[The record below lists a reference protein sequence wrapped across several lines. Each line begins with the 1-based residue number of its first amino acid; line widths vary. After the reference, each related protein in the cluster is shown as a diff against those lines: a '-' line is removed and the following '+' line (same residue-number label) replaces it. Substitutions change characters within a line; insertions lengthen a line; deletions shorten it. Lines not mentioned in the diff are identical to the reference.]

1 MYIQKLE
8 LSNFRNYELLSLQPS
23 DGVNVLYGDNA
34 QGKTNILESIYMCST
49 AKSHRTNKDNEL
61 IRFGSQE
68 AHVKLLFQKE
78 QSDYRI
84 DLHLKANKPKGIAIN
99 GMPIHKVSELFGVL
113 DVVLFSP
120 EDLGLIKKGP
130 SERRKFI
137 DLQLCQLNNIY
148 TNELLRYNKVL
159 AQRNKLLKT
168 IDFRPDLADTLEI
181 WDMQLVQYGRKLIQ
195 ERQQFVNRLNEIASE
210 IHYDLTAHK
219 EQLQISY
226 EPNVSEDNFEDS
238 LKKNRERELRQ
249 HISLVGPHRDDIA
262 FRINQVDIRKYG
274 SQGQQRTTALSMK
287 LAHIHFI
294 KILKNDSPVLLLDD
308 VLSELDKERQCQL
321 FQYTSEIQTVI
332 TCTGSDAFISESFPV
347 NQLFYVLNGTVTNVP
362 VNRLSK

>member
-8 LSNFRNYELLSLQPS
+8 LSNFRNYELLSLQPNT
-23 DGVNVLYGDNA
+23 GVNVLYGDNA

-49 AKSHRTNKDNEL
+49 AKSHRTSKDSEL
-61 IRFGSQE
+61 IRFGSHE
-68 AHVKLLFQKE
+68 AHIKLLFRKK
-78 QSDYRI
+78 QSDYRM

-99 GMPIHKVSELFGVL
+99 GMPIHRISELFGML

-130 SERRKFI
+130 SERRKYI
-137 DLQLCQLNNIY
+137 NLQLCQLNNIY
-148 TNELLRYNKVL
+148 TKELLSYNKVL
-159 AQRNKLLKT
+159 AQRNKLLKN

-181 WDMQLVQYGRKLIQ
+181 WDMQLVQYGQKLIQ
-195 ERQQFVNRLNEIASE
+195 TRQQFITQLNEIASD

-219 EQLQISY
+219 EQLQIVY
-226 EPNVSEDNFEDS
+226 EPNVSIDNFENS

-262 FRINQVDIRKYG
+262 FMINELDIRKYG

-294 KILKNDSPVLLLDD
+294 KILKNDSPILLLDD
-308 VLSELDKERQCQL
+308 VLSELDKERQLQL
-321 FQYTSEIQTVI
+321 FQYTSGIQTMI
-332 TCTGSDAFISESFPV
+332 TCTGSDAFISECFPV
-347 NQLFYVLNGTVTNVP
+347 NQLFYVLDGTVTSIP
-362 VNRLSK
+362 IS